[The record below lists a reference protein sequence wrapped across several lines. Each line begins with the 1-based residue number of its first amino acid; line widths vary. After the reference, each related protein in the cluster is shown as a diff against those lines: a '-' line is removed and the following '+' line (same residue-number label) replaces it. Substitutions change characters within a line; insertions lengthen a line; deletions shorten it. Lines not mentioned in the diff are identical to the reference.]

1 MVIEENDDSEKK
13 SKDNGDA
20 HSEEKNEKVE
30 GPCRRP
36 LDQSCPPK
44 GVLCRDLLPQQ
55 LRGYIRYASCKHPPL
70 KA

>member
-1 MVIEENDDSEKK
+1 
-13 SKDNGDA
+13 
-20 HSEEKNEKVE
+20 VE